1 MKMRIW
7 VEVENMPDSHG
18 ACCDQAVTSING
30 QTRQSECCS
39 VVCRCRDPGFRFPQN
54 NEYNNLAQ
62 SAAARPRPRAAKRGR
77 AVNGRAKYCGG
88 FAAIVRR

>member
-1 MKMRIW
+1 MKTRIW
-7 VEVENMPDSHG
+7 VENMPDSHG
-18 ACCDQAVTSING
+18 PCCDQVVTSING
-30 QTRQSECCS
+30 QTRRSECCS
-39 VVCRCRDPGFRFPQN
+39 VVCCCDPGFRFPQN